1 MIRFSSHADGHMQH
15 ASNEEMILLRT
26 ATQKM
31 GRKKRRITKRKDP
44 KDKAKRLKEVTEPS

>member
-31 GRKKRRITKRKDP
+31 GRKKKDNREERSKRQ
-44 KDKAKRLKEVTEPS
+44 S

>member
-31 GRKKRRITKRKDP
+31 GRKKRITERKDP
-44 KDKAKRLKEVTEPS
+44 KDKAKRSKEVTEPS